1 MTAEK
6 VLRITSKEMEVIN
19 SLYEAVCAFVDEEG
33 SEELFES
40 VLKDIV
46 EGIYYEQSDTDN
58 YGIKI
63 LKEEGE

>member
-6 VLRITSKEMEVIN
+6 VLKITGKEVEVIN
-19 SLYEAVCAFVDEEG
+19 SLYEAVCDFVDEEG

-46 EGIYYEQSDTDN
+46 EGIYYEQSGTDKF
-58 YGIKI
+58 GIKI
-63 LKEEGE
+63 LTEEGE

>member
-6 VLRITSKEMEVIN
+6 VLKITSKETEVIN
-19 SLYEAVCAFVDEEG
+19 SLYEAVCAFVEEEG

-46 EGIYYEQSDTDN
+46 DGIYYEQSDTDN
-58 YGIKI
+58 FGIKI

>member
-58 YGIKI
+58 FGIKI